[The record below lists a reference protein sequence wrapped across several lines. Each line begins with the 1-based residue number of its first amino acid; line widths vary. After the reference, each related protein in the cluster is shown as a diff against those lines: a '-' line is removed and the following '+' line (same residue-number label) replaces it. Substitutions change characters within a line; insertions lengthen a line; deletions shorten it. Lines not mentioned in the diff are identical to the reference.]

1 MPVAVTMAWASPPVH
16 TVPLNTTSRASSS
29 GPLTSGVSAERATGA
44 DSPVSVDMST
54 STAPVISRA
63 SAQMLSPSSTIS
75 TSPGTRRCASTSC
88 RRPSRHTRA
97 WEGRNAANASTARS
111 ACTSW
116 KNAKAALS
124 TITAAMAIASDGV
137 PLIQAST
144 AATASTSASGWVNCR
159 ASSDG
164 HRRPPRPASSL
175 GPYATSLRA
184 ASRSES
190 PSGELR
196 RCCNNNANGSSGS
209 ASVEVSPSSSAGFAP
224 TTVCWA
230 ITTFDSGLHPTEAG
244 PRIRR
249 RRQESSRQTPMSG
262 TRVPAR

>member
-1 MPVAVTMAWASPPVH
+1 
-16 TVPLNTTSRASSS
+16 
-29 GPLTSGVSAERATGA
+29 
-44 DSPVSVDMST
+44 MST
-54 STAPVISRA
+54 STTPVISRA

-75 TSPGTRRCASTSC
+75 TSPGTSRCASTSC

-124 TITAAMAIASDGV
+124 TITAAMAIASEGV

-159 ASSDG
+159 ASSAG
-164 HRRPPRPASSL
+164 HWRPPRPASSL
-175 GPYATSLRA
+175 GLYATSRRA

-196 RCCNNNANGSSGS
+196 RCCDSNANGSSGS
-209 ASVEVSPSSSAGFAP
+209 ARVDASPFSSTVFGS
-224 TTVCWA
+224 TTVCWS
-230 ITTFDSGLHPTEAG
+230 ITTCPNVRHRCARELKDRRRDLSVVWAVSRAG
-244 PRIRR
+244 PG
-249 RRQESSRQTPMSG
+249 SASRVQ
-262 TRVPAR
+262 RVPYEVARYPTYHAAAVDRGF